1 MEISCDIVMDLIT
14 LYHDGLASE
23 SSVNAIKTHLKG
35 CPNCRK
41 AYHEYKLA
49 EIHPTPTEADV
60 NIQELNDRF
69 NYLAKRLRKRQYLIT
84 SGIGFYILLS
94 LVLLVL
100 YTLRQR
106 EE

>member
-23 SSVNAIKTHLKG
+23 SSVNAIKTHLKS

-41 AYHEYKLA
+41 AYHDYKLA
-49 EIHPTPTEADV
+49 EVRPSQTETDV

-69 NYLAKRLRKRQYLIT
+69 NYLARRLRKRQYLIT
-84 SGIGFYILLS
+84 SGMGFYILFS
-94 LVLLVL
+94 LVLLVF